1 MRSGICH
8 ITAFYILM
16 GIFFLIACKKTDEQP
31 YVPLPECTIVEPG
44 NGSVIQAAE
53 IIAIKAELEV
63 FGDSA
68 EVKFI
73 IADILDTT
81 ISAAPYGF
89 MWKIPEALSDT
100 LNLQAIAIEG
110 NRTASDSI
118 TIFIIDTITPKI
130 KPVPVLSVSPAAGTI
145 DTIFIFD
152 ASASFDAS
160 TAPEDLLFR
169 FDFDGDEE
177 WDTDFTAE
185 PFYEFKYSH
194 PGNYRPVLEVKDTDG
209 LFADTSLTVPVQH
222 GNTTDPCEGYY
233 SVFYVGKV
241 YHTVRIG
248 EQCWLRENLDV
259 GVMIPAGEDQG
270 NNQLIE
276 KYCYDNDSLNCDI
289 YGGLYQWREAMNHL
303 FPISAARGLC
313 PSGYHIP
320 SDEEWRTLEAF
331 IDSQHDLF
339 DDIWNVLGFRGY
351 DAGKRMKAMLS
362 WVPGSSGNNLS
373 LFTALASGSWRE
385 GEGFTGEGRA
395 ATYWSTSHISDEEAF
410 TRSLGYNEDGI
421 SMDHNAKRSAFS
433 VRCIKD

>member
-1 MRSGICH
+1 MRSGIFH
-8 ITAFYILM
+8 ITALHMLM
-16 GIFFLIACKKTDEQP
+16 GIFFLIACKKTNEQP

-44 NGSVIQAAE
+44 TGSVIQAAE
-53 IIAIKAELEV
+53 TIAIKAELEV
-63 FGDSA
+63 FGNSA
-68 EVKFI
+68 EVNFI

-89 MWKIPEALSDT
+89 MWKIPEALMDT
-100 LNLQAIAIEG
+100 LNLQAIAFEG

-118 TIFIIDTITPKI
+118 TIFIIDTITPTI

-177 WDTDFTAE
+177 WDTDFTTE
-185 PFYEFKYSH
+185 PFYEYKYSH

-209 LFADTSLTVPVQH
+209 LFADTSLKVPVQH
-222 GNTTDPCEGYY
+222 GNSTDPCEGYY

-259 GVMIPAGEDQG
+259 GVMIPAGEDQA

-276 KYCYDNDSLNCDI
+276 KYCYDNDSVNCDI

-303 FPISAARGLC
+303 FPISAARGIC

-320 SDEEWRTLEAF
+320 SDGEWRTLEAF
-331 IDSQHDLF
+331 VDTQHELF
-339 DDIWNVLGFRGY
+339 DDIWNVFGFRGY
-351 DAGKRMKAMLS
+351 DAGNRMKALLS
-362 WVPGSSGNNLS
+362 WAPGSNGNNLS
-373 LFTALASGSWRE
+373 LFTALASGSWTE
-385 GEGFTGEGRA
+385 EDGFTGEGHA
-395 ATYWSTSHISDEEAF
+395 ATYWSTSQISDEEAF
-410 TRSLGYNEDGI
+410 SRSLGYNEYGI
-421 SMDHNAKRSAFS
+421 SMDHNAKGSAFS